1 MNDFLACNLTQEFDY
16 VEMNLISDKVD
27 VAVFQRFKNSV
38 VDRLI
43 NAERLFEEEGTEGL
57 EGYIEAIRD
66 VLNDFPI

>member
-1 MNDFLACNLTQEFDY
+1 MNDFLAANLTGDFDY
-16 VEMNLISDKVD
+16 VEMNLVSDKFD

-43 NAERLFEEEGTEGL
+43 NAERLYEEDPTEGI